1 MTIHDDDI
9 EDNMECRH
17 NTDAKLALQH
27 RRQLSA
33 LVDGDLAPGQA
44 RFLMRRLG
52 HDQDLAG
59 RWQRWQLIG
68 DVLRG
73 QKVAAMPMGSDAF
86 SSRVADAVARDGA
99 RPASGPRMR
108 WQHGIGLAAAASV
121 AAVALFIARPVSVD
135 SELPGNAAI
144 VASSPVM
151 QDVDP
156 TPAPAEPVREV
167 SVPPFA
173 DTPPAPLAAPPRAR
187 ARGGAANGAGG
198 VSANGG
204 TDTSRTGSA
213 GAGVGST
220 SCMTGD
226 EATMA
231 ALPGNSLSTDT
242 GRAMNSATAATD
254 AAAARP
260 MPCCQRIR
268 GPDAGRA
275 PSRATASATREE
287 NASDPMG
294 IAATFW
300 PRNTSPISCQRCQRP
315 ARSWSCPSLRIR
327 KRACP
332 GARSPSTS
340 ADNCRRCCNA
350 SFASVLWRHSMLSSM
365 SSSWMVMSFPRAA
378 APTARRSLRAPGRSA
393 SAPCRSDSPCAGRS
407 RRSSGPRPRAA

>member
-17 NTDAKLALQH
+17 DTDAKLALQQ

-99 RPASGPRMR
+99 RPAPGPRMR

-167 SVPPFA
+167 SVPQFA
-173 DTPPAPLAAPPRAR
+173 DTTPAPLAAPPRSRDRGSVPEQRREPDR
-187 ARGGAANGAGG
+187 APVAVAVAAAPVDASPVGA
-198 VSANGG
+198 
-204 TDTSRTGSA
+204 
-213 GAGVGST
+213 
-220 SCMTGD
+220 
-226 EATMA
+226 
-231 ALPGNSLSTDT
+231 
-242 GRAMNSATAATD
+242 D
-254 AAAARP
+254 AAAGPAADLQPGIVLASTGTDAGERPFAAVAEPQARP
-260 MPCCQRIR
+260 
-268 GPDAGRA
+268 
-275 PSRATASATREE
+275 
-287 NASDPMG
+287 
-294 IAATFW
+294 W
-300 PRNTSPISCQRCQRP
+300 
-315 ARSWSCPSLRIR
+315 
-327 KRACP
+327 
-332 GARSPSTS
+332 
-340 ADNCRRCCNA
+340 
-350 SFASVLWRHSMLSSM
+350 
-365 SSSWMVMSFPRAA
+365 PRAA
-378 APTARRSLRAPGRSA
+378 MPGLGDPAGGRFTVGFGDTVEAPSFYPFEPQLPERAVEPERT
-393 SAPCRSDSPCAGRS
+393 R
-407 RRSSGPRPRAA
+407 